1 MDARLHQ
8 LQTEAESVTPAEIA
22 GVVREFHREKLAMR
36 QRHVAVARYVS
47 DYDANN
53 TYQYVIA
60 REDVHLSWLEAA
72 LGDLGGT
79 PDDVGEPS
87 LPERGKKESFA
98 PLVSEDAQEA
108 GAFVARWRPRIADV
122 THARH
127 RGMMQVVLGE
137 TLEQKRFFDQIA
149 AGREDMLG
157 RRANGP
163 GSPGT
168 GDGVMSVR
176 WVGE

>member
-1 MDARLHQ
+1 VN
-8 LQTEAESVTPAEIA
+8 TEHLA
-22 GVVREFHREKLAMR
+22 GILRDFHRDKLTQR
-36 QRHVAVARYVS
+36 QRHVAVARLVG

-60 REDVHLSWLEAA
+60 REDVHLQWLEAA
-72 LGDLGGT
+72 LAELGAG
-79 PDDVGEPS
+79 PDAVDEPA
-87 LPERGKKESFA
+87 LQPLGRKESFT
-98 PLVSEDAQEA
+98 PLAAQDARDA
-108 GAFVARWRPRIADV
+108 DAFVQRWRPRLQEM

-137 TLEQKRFFDQIA
+137 TLEHKRFFDQIV
-149 AGREDMLG
+149 AGREDVLG

-168 GDGVMSVR
+168 GDGVIAVR
-176 WVGE
+176 WLG